1 MQQLIPTTTIY
12 NAMQC
17 STMKYNAMQALLP
30 TTTTISMMQCT
41 VMHISTMQCNAGS
54 FTHLYNALWCTV
66 MQCSTMHVSQC
77 AVHKIVVQCSS
88 AGAKTLFSHH
98 LSHFSSFSS
107 HYDLPLHEVGDDC
120 PKCWACFSEDIL
132 LPWKAGKCKEE
143 TMPSKMDVSDI
154 DGLDG
159 IGLDQQVRWRLD
171 HL

>member
-1 MQQLIPTTTIY
+1 
-12 NAMQC
+12 
-17 STMKYNAMQALLP
+17 MKRNAMQALLP

-77 AVHKIVVQCSS
+77 AVHKVVHSFVVQCSS

-98 LSHFSSFSS
+98 LSHFSSTPLIMTS
-107 HYDLPLHEVGDDC
+107 HSMKSAMIAQNVEHAFPRIY
-120 PKCWACFSEDIL
+120 I

-143 TMPSKMDVSDI
+143 KMPSKMDVSDTNE
-154 DGLDG
+154 LDG